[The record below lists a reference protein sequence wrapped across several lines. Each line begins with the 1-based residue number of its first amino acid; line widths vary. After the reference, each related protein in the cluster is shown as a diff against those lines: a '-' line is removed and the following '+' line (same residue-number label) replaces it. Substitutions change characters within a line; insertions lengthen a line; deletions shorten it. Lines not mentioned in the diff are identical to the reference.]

1 MGVGKQQ
8 GKATIDAIKADPS
21 VTNKQHL
28 RNQIADAITILQVK
42 LYALDM
48 QLNQAASDFAVS
60 KQTQYD
66 NFVNALPDVGDPTVV
81 SGSVV

>member
-1 MGVGKQQ
+1 MGAGKQH
-8 GKATIDAIKADPS
+8 GKAVIDALKADVS
-21 VTNKQHL
+21 IDTKQKL
-28 RNQIADAITILQVK
+28 RNQIADAITVLQVK

-60 KQTQYD
+60 KQNQFD